1 MIHFFYLDHWHSEKL
16 REHAQRIMA
25 IVGQVV
31 RALTRNDK
39 AKIEKMLQVGDSD
52 TLLYL
57 KAILEYWREQD
68 KRHFLLSGIGPT
80 TLRFWC
86 PCRYSTVDGP
96 TLHRLNLSPG
106 LVTKTF
112 SALL

>member
-31 RALTRNDK
+31 GALTKNDK
-39 AKIEKMLQVGDSD
+39 AKIEKMLQVSDSD
-52 TLLYL
+52 TTVL
-57 KAILEYWREQD
+57 KSNSRVLEST
-68 KRHFLLSGIGPT
+68 RHYVFSGIGPK

-96 TLHRLNLSPG
+96 TLHSLNLSPG
-106 LVTKTF
+106 LTDF
-112 SALL
+112 FLI